1 MNEYRTPKF
10 NKNTGYLLPGIYL
23 MTIDEL
29 LNHKILGGTLQR
41 QKLIKS
47 LKEACE
53 IYWKYGIYEIYTNG
67 SFSTMKAEPND
78 IDGYLCVNTNSK
90 EFINLQKSNSV
101 WSKFYGYHHEKDKF
115 EMWYKHKIEF
125 YIEPEGENIFHYF
138 FTHSRENIV
147 RGIIKIIK

>member
-1 MNEYRTPKF
+1 MNVYRVPKF
-10 NKNTGYLLPGIYL
+10 HKSTGYLLPGVYQ

-41 QKLIKS
+41 QNLILS

-53 IYWKYGIYEIYTNG
+53 TYWQYGISEIYTNG

-78 IDGYLCVNTNSK
+78 IDGYICIDTNSQGFK
-90 EFINLQKSNSV
+90 DLINSGSI
-101 WSKFYGYHHEKDKF
+101 WSKFYGYHHPKDKF
-115 EMWYKHKIEF
+115 QMWYEHRIEF
-125 YIEPEGENIFHYF
+125 YIESEHEKIFQKF

-147 RGIIKIIK
+147 RGIIKVVK